1 MADHPAYRLLPPI
14 DEEAPRRALRLRELG
29 IREEPDP
36 EFDEFARQLAT
47 ETGGYAA
54 MVNFIWPHGQY
65 FAGLYPSASDRGI
78 DPEKDPMRTMACDHG
93 YCMYVAVRRHAMAL
107 DEVMDYHIF
116 AGNPVVDE
124 IGVRAY
130 LGAPLIDQ
138 AGMLLGTICVV
149 DTKPHAWGQDGV
161 AFIKTRAAELTERI
175 LQRAASS
182 NGSGNP
188 PGTRPQA

>member
-1 MADHPAYRLLPPI
+1 MTDHPAYRMLPPI

-36 EFDEFARQLAT
+36 EFDEFARQLVT

-65 FAGLYPSASDRGI
+65 FAGLSPSSSDRGA
-78 DPEKDPMRTMACDHG
+78 DPATDPMRRMKCDHG

-130 LGAPLIDQ
+130 LGAPLIDRD
-138 AGMLLGTICVV
+138 GMLLGTICVV
-149 DTKPHAWGQDGV
+149 DTKPHDWGRGGV
-161 AFIKTRAAELTERI
+161 AWIKTKAGELTERI
-175 LQRAASS
+175 LQRAASA
-182 NGSGNP
+182 NGAAAS
-188 PGTRPQA
+188 A